1 MMVGIDAG
9 PLLGQ
14 RGISGYVSP
23 LVRSLLKIDPDTH
36 YRLFLRRGWLK
47 HHAARSLAELAPV
60 VPIHVP
66 DRILSFWW
74 DHLGWTLPVPRRLWR
89 TLDLF
94 LATCLVVPVIPRGK
108 VVSIVYDLI
117 PLRLPELF
125 ADHRAFRLKLE
136 RLIHR
141 SSAVVAISQRTKQD
155 LVEML
160 AADERSIRVIYPG
173 CGEAFRPVSPSA
185 IAEVAGRYGIKG
197 RYILYV
203 GAFGPHKNVPT
214 LLRAYQWARLEGG
227 LRTKLVLVV
236 SSSREEE
243 TKPFLETLHVRDDIV
258 LTGYIAAEDLPA
270 LYAGADLFV
279 FPSQYEGFG
288 LPVLE
293 AMACGTPVIVS
304 NRGALPEVAGEAGL
318 YVDPENLSALAEAM
332 CTVASDQ
339 TIRAR
344 MANAGLKQAARFSW
358 TRSAAE
364 MLALFREVVDSKAD
378 DA

>member
-23 LVRSLLKIDPDTH
+23 LVRTLLKIDPDTH
-36 YRLFLRRGWLK
+36 YQLFLRRGWLK
-47 HHAARSLAELAPV
+47 HHAAGSLAGLAPV
-60 VPIHVP
+60 VSIRIP

-74 DHLGWTLPVPRRLWR
+74 DHLGWTLPIPRRLWR
-89 TLDLF
+89 SLDLF
-94 LATCLVVPVIPRGK
+94 LATCLVTPVIPRGK

-117 PLRLPELF
+117 PLRLPGLF
-125 ADHRAFRLKLE
+125 AEHRAFRLKLE

-141 SSAVVAISQRTKQD
+141 SAAVVAISQRTKQD

-160 AADERSIRVIYPG
+160 AIDERRIRVIYPG
-173 CGEAFRPVSPSA
+173 CDQAFHPTSPSQV
-185 IAEVAGRYGIKG
+185 AEVAIRYGIKG

-227 LRTKLVLVV
+227 LRAKLVLVV
-236 SSSREEE
+236 NSSWGEE
-243 TKPFLETLHVRDDIV
+243 TKAFLETLRVRDDIV
-258 LTGYIAAEDLPA
+258 LTGYVVAEDLPA
-270 LYAGADLFV
+270 LYAGADLFI
-279 FPSQYEGFG
+279 FPSRYEGFG

-318 YVDPENLSALAEAM
+318 YVDPENPSALAEAI
-332 CTVASDQ
+332 CTVAGDQ

-344 MANAGLKQAARFSW
+344 MASAGLKQAANFIW

-364 MLALFREVVDSKAD
+364 MLALFREIVGSKAD